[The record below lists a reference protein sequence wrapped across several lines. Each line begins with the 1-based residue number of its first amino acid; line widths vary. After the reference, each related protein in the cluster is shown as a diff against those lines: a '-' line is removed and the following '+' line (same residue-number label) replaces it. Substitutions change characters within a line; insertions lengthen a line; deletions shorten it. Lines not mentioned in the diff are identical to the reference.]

1 MLKSEITTQ
10 NANKLIFAKDGLTSS
25 HLKVMGLALMKL
37 QKTKDISKPVQVSFA
52 EYKKWT
58 GNIAA
63 NYTLFK
69 KQLNKIQETS
79 VSIESDK
86 YNWTRWNLISWT
98 KGSKN
103 ENGESVIDVQFNQ
116 ALADLFF
123 PAEANEIYSSIGY
136 AYQCQLKGL
145 YSVKFY
151 RGFKTKYWHLS
162 DGGRQVAFLD
172 ITLEELREWLGIEKI
187 HKEYKNLNSRV
198 IKPSIEEINQKTDI
212 QVQVKEL
219 SKPVTKLRFL
229 ISKNPNPHLEKIYLE
244 PVQIGFFDE
253 NEDLKK
259 IWNPE
264 VLAKIYEKTTASLYA
279 SKDMVFVGEMASKHS
294 IEVQKVDGRWEF
306 KGILKEETPKKSIV
320 SNVKQIGIVKDAIK
334 KGYKAPENWSE
345 GSSDSVYEEVG
356 KAKEFLDNKRV
367 NISKILEE
375 NEAKINAK
383 IAEKTVATEPK
394 EEILEEKTPEIVT
407 KKKKF
412 LGIF

>member
-1 MLKSEITTQ
+1 MDNLQVKIKDSH
-10 NANKLIFAKDGLTSS
+10 KLIFSRDGMKS
-25 HLKVMGLALMKL
+25 HELKILGLSILKL
-37 QKTKDISKPVQVSFA
+37 QESKDISKPSTISFS

-58 GNIAA
+58 GLVGC
-63 NYTLFK
+63 NYGQFK
-69 KQLNKIQETS
+69 KTALSILKTS
-79 VSIESDK
+79 VTIETKTDHWTAYNIFSDVEHF
-86 YNWTRWNLISWT
+86 ISD
-98 KGSKN
+98 S
-103 ENGESVIDVQFNQ
+103 GESLINVSFNPKMKKF
-116 ALADLFF
+116 LL
-123 PAEANEIYSSIGY
+123 PEIGEEIFTRVGY
-136 AYQCQLKGL
+136 AYQCQLKGN
-145 YSVKFY
+145 YSVKLY
-151 RGFKTKYWHLS
+151 RGFKTKYWHLEKKNM
-162 DGGRQVAFLD
+162 VAYLD
-172 ITLEELREWLGIEKI
+172 IEIDDFRKWMGVKDDAY
-187 HKEYKNLNSRV
+187 KEYRDLKRR
-198 IKPSIEEINQKTDI
+198 IITPSCNEISEKTDI
-212 QVQVKEL
+212 
-219 SKPVTKLRFL
+219 SVTFDKQKNGLIRFL
-229 ISKNPNPHLEKIYLE
+229 IRKNPNPKISTNYIA

-253 NEDLKK
+253 NDELKK

-294 IEVQKVDGRWEF
+294 IEVQKIDGRWEF
-306 KGILKEETPKKSIV
+306 KGILKEETPKKTIV

-345 GSSDSVYEEVG
+345 GSNDSVYEEVG

-383 IAEKTVATEPK
+383 IAEKTVSTEPK